1 MADRTTTGASAEAV
15 RRLVPG
21 YDGAGVE
28 RQVST
33 DQSNLSIAVDE
44 RVLVKWLR
52 EPAAP
57 GDFATLERLRDRGF
71 THMPRFIGRLVEDGR
86 VVAVANELVAG
97 ATDGW
102 QWYVDDVL
110 GWIDG
115 TRPRGSLIETAASMG
130 RITADLHDALAPAL
144 PSTGSLAGT
153 RARVDA
159 LAALAFE
166 LPDPLLRSHRR
177 EIEDALALLDATETA
192 VLQPIHGDLHA
203 GQFLRA
209 GDDGPLLLTDFD
221 DDPMTGPEDRL
232 RVQPVERDVA
242 SLVQSLDHVARVAAK
257 RRPGTDVEPF
267 VAAAIDACLA
277 AYRASHVLDG
287 ELLWPLRVA
296 QELHEYVY
304 AATRLPVW
312 SYVPQAAL
320 VRMFPG

>member
-1 MADRTTTGASAEAV
+1 MADRTTAGASAEAV
-15 RRLVPG
+15 RRLVSG
-21 YDGAGVE
+21 YDGPGIE

-52 EPAAP
+52 EPAEP
-57 GDFATLERLRDRGF
+57 SDFATLERLRQRGF
-71 THMPRFIGRLVEDGR
+71 THMPRFIGRLLEDGR
-86 VVAVANELVAG
+86 VVAVANELVVG

-102 QWYVDDVL
+102 QWFVDDVL

-115 TRPRGSLIETAASMG
+115 TRPLGSLVDTAAAMG
-130 RITADLHDALAPAL
+130 RITAELHDALAPPVA
-144 PSTGSLAGT
+144 SAGSLAGT
-153 RARVDA
+153 RARVSA
-159 LAALAFE
+159 LADRAFE
-166 LPDPLLRSHRR
+166 LQDPLLRSHRR
-177 EIEDALALLDATETA
+177 EIEAALALLDGHDTA

-209 GDDGPLLLTDFD
+209 GVDGALLLTDFD
-221 DDPMTGPEDRL
+221 DDPMTAPEERL
-232 RVQPVERDVA
+232 RVQPIERDVA

-267 VAAAIDACLA
+267 VGAAIDACLD
-277 AYRASHVLDG
+277 AYRAAHVLDDD
-287 ELLWPLRVA
+287 LLWPLRVA

-312 SYVPQAAL
+312 GYVPQAAL
-320 VRMFPG
+320 GRMFPG